1 MSSRALRRAVVAT
14 AATFALAF
22 GTVLVG
28 APANAAVGGTVS
40 GQIVLEVGETTP
52 TYSGEVM
59 FFPLWGAGSPT
70 TTLTAGSTFSMSGL
84 EQGDYRVLFRSLD
97 PTTPYVD
104 VWLGGALH
112 EAASTILTVGASNI
126 VLPDIT
132 IPQGGSISGT
142 ITSASSTDR
151 GAAAAFLWDP
161 ATAEW
166 ERYSR
171 WANADANGNYVING
185 LGDGKYLLR
194 FASQGDSVL
203 LSTEYWNDK
212 EYWSNS
218 TPVDIVGRADL
229 TAYNASLAEGPI
241 DLLRIA
247 GANRYETGVSIS
259 YGQWE
264 TADAVFIVS
273 GTNFPDA
280 LSAGPAA
287 AHIAS
292 PLLLT
297 NPDTLSPVVA
307 TRLADLE
314 PEYIF
319 VIGGTPTISQ
329 NVENQ
334 LQGYASS
341 QVVRIAGA
349 NRYETSRLIADIF
362 FQDTGADTAY
372 LATGVNFPDALSA
385 GPAAANEHGPVIL
398 VPGASSSVGGETLEL
413 LDGLGVSKAV
423 IAGGEPSVS
432 GAIETELRSTNFLD
446 EVYRRA
452 GANRYETSLK
462 ISQGSFPMTDGV
474 FFATGLGFP
483 DALAGAALAGHPAWR
498 SPILLVRT
506 ECVPAGVNEEIA
518 RLQPSDVYVLGGLP
532 TIGQG
537 VVNGVPC

>member
-1 MSSRALRRAVVAT
+1 MSSRVQRRALIAITT
-14 AATFALAF
+14 AIALTF
-22 GTVLVG
+22 GTILVG

-40 GQIVLEVGETTP
+40 GRVLLEYGETLP
-52 TYSGEVM
+52 TYSGEAM
-59 FFPLWGAGSPT
+59 FFPLWGAGTPT
-70 TTLTAGSTFSMSGL
+70 STPIDDGHYSVSGL

-97 PTTPYVD
+97 PTTPYAD
-104 VWLGGALH
+104 VWLGGFLH
-112 EAASTILTVGASNI
+112 ESDSTVLTVGASN
-126 VLPDIT
+126 VELDDVV

-161 ATAEW
+161 ATGEW

-171 WANADANGNYVING
+171 WANADSSGNYLLNG
-185 LGDGKYLLR
+185 LGDGTYLLR
-194 FASQGDSVL
+194 FAAQGDSVL
-203 LSTEYWNDK
+203 LSTEYWDDE

-218 TPVDIVGRADL
+218 TPVVIESDADL
-229 TAYNASLAEGPI
+229 TGYNASLAAGPI

-247 GANRYETGVSIS
+247 GANRYATGVSIS
-259 YGQWE
+259 YGQWD

-297 NPDTLSPVVA
+297 APDSLSPVVA
-307 TRLADLE
+307 ERLAELE

-319 VIGGTPTISQ
+319 IIGGTPTISQ
-329 NVENQ
+329 TVENQ
-334 LQGYASS
+334 LQGYASD

-349 NRYETSRLIADIF
+349 NRYETSRLIANIF
-362 FQDTGADTAY
+362 FDGTGADTAY

-398 VPGASSSVGGETLEL
+398 VPGANSSVGGETLEL
-413 LDGLGVSKAV
+413 LDGLGVSKVV
-423 IAGGEPSVS
+423 IAGGAPSVS
-432 GAIETELRSTNFLD
+432 GAIEAELRGTDFLD

-452 GANRYETSLK
+452 GANRFETSLL

-506 ECVPAGVNEEIA
+506 NCVPAGVNEEIA
-518 RLQPSDVYVLGGLP
+518 RLKPSDIYILGGEP